1 MSFCN
6 IKETFYS
13 CKSEGQIFR
22 SLQDGQIKSE
32 NSKTKK
38 KWEINMPHTCIH
50 SNTTIVLT
58 KCIIKLEATH
68 YYPLLERSS
77 NMGESLTLL
86 PEQVND
92 VILKER
98 LLKVRCR
105 YYKRK
110 WKSFH
115 VPNFKVNFDTF
126 IITSTVKGKIF
137 LYIKMIFVK
146 NYHFEQIYWSKPFFI
161 KSSQ

>member
-1 MSFCN
+1 
-6 IKETFYS
+6 
-13 CKSEGQIFR
+13 
-22 SLQDGQIKSE
+22 
-32 NSKTKK
+32 
-38 KWEINMPHTCIH
+38 MPHTCIH

-110 WKSFH
+110 
-115 VPNFKVNFDTF
+115 
-126 IITSTVKGKIF
+126 
-137 LYIKMIFVK
+137 
-146 NYHFEQIYWSKPFFI
+146 
-161 KSSQ
+161 

>member
-1 MSFCN
+1 MN
-6 IKETFYS
+6 ILHIFTQKKLFGYE
-13 CKSEGQIFR
+13 CEGQKF
-22 SLQDGQIKSE
+22 SYP
-32 NSKTKK
+32 SKWSNLIWQFEKEVGNKHATH
-38 KWEINMPHTCIH
+38 MY

-58 KCIIKLEATH
+58 KCIIKLETTY

-77 NMGESLTLL
+77 SYMGESLTLL

-92 VILKER
+92 AILKER

-115 VPNFKVNFDTF
+115 VPNSKSILIHLSFSHCWNGSFKSFDCIHF
-126 IITSTVKGKIF
+126 IT
-137 LYIKMIFVK
+137 
-146 NYHFEQIYWSKPFFI
+146 
-161 KSSQ
+161 KSRCND